1 MLEQRKRTAL
11 IVATACVLLVSSGCT
26 NKGSNTNN
34 TNNANSTNNASNG
47 VRAQNYADDG
57 YLGQTNTNPRIPG
70 HHMTSTYNNDGQAIS
85 EAIRKVPGVAGS
97 RVTFNGAD
105 AYVTIKVDPSL
116 RPNEVPT
123 VESQA
128 ASVLRFNFPRYTI
141 HVSAMK

>member
-1 MLEQRKRTAL
+1 MLTQWKRTAL
-11 IVATACVLLVSSGCT
+11 IAATACALLLSAGCA
-26 NKGSNTNN
+26 NN
-34 TNNANSTNNASNG
+34 GNNANDVNDPNNG
-47 VRAQNYADDG
+47 VDAQNYADDG
-57 YLGQTNTNPRIPG
+57 YLGITNTNPKIPG
-70 HHMTSTYNNDGQAIS
+70 HHMTSTYNNDGRAIS
-85 EAIRKVPGVAGS
+85 EAIRNVPGVAGS

-141 HVSAMK
+141 HVSAMR